1 MSRSV
6 PNILSLLTPFDGNS
20 LLVAFQVAGLFIAV
34 FMKYS
39 KRSRIWVFIGLP
51 MCVLGKGDGRTGNEA
66 SFVAAKTLVGID
78 PRSTRLLPKSPCKR
92 LSQGKTLVSLKK
104 LKAYLPASAKRK
116 PGGIFKSIV
125 VGQKFAEG
133 TPEGMAIDRS
143 YQETQRI
150 LAIGGLAALATMLIV
165 MLFLKD
171 VRLDEERSDEK
182 IENEELN

>member
-92 LSQGKTLVSLKK
+92 LSQGKTLVL
-104 LKAYLPASAKRK
+104 YLWS
-116 PGGIFKSIV
+116 GGIFKSIV

>member
-51 MCVLGKGDGRTGNEA
+51 MCVLGKVSLER
-66 SFVAAKTLVGID
+66 
-78 PRSTRLLPKSPCKR
+78 
-92 LSQGKTLVSLKK
+92 SLKK